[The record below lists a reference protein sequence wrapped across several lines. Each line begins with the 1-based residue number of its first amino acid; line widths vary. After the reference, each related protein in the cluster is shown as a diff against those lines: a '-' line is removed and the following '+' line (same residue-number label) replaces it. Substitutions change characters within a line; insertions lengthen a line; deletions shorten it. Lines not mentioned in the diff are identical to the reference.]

1 MFKERVQKQPNDTA
15 FTFMAYEVD
24 AAGFAENFDANL
36 AQINADYFED
46 TAGVPPADT
55 TLASW
60 LPFHHGTGLVPG
72 ISGPIASGFKAV
84 LTSPIAFLQKPTRWI
99 SRRRGGRAAVARLAR
114 GFGRE

>member
-1 MFKERVQKQPNDTA
+1 MLKERVQPQPDDSA

-24 AAGFAENFDANL
+24 AAGFAENLDANV
-36 AQINADYFED
+36 AQIDAESLED
-46 TAGVPPADT
+46 SAGVDAADT

-60 LPFHHGTGLVPG
+60 LPFRHDTGLVPC
-72 ISGPIASGFKAV
+72 ISGPIASAFKAV